1 MGGGRAG
8 LDGKRGGPVTHSQ
21 NFYKNFFPLS
31 HSRNT
36 TYTYVLLLWKKNT
49 VNGEKCQ
56 ISRVYTKDCQTE
68 K

>member
-8 LDGKRGGPVTHSQ
+8 LGGKRGGPVTHSQ
-21 NFYKNFFPLS
+21 NFYKNFSLLS
-31 HSRNT
+31 HSENANQT
-36 TYTYVLLLWKKNT
+36 CVLLLWKKNP

-56 ISRVYTKDCQTE
+56 ISRVYTKDWPTE

>member
-8 LDGKRGGPVTHSQ
+8 SMAKRGGPLTHSQ

-31 HSRNT
+31 HYRKT
-36 TYTYVLLLWKKNT
+36 TYTSVLLLWKKNH

-56 ISRVYTKDCQTE
+56 ISRVYTKD
-68 K
+68 